1 MKLRSNFEP
10 SKCRLSFLHTSPP
23 TPCINFLFC
32 PFLALDSHPNSM
44 NLIILQFVYEYKFIK
59 NSFMQCFFSR
69 YITSILSGQ
78 NVFFYGILDILYFS
92 LNLKDHFTHPYKIHT
107 PNMITKVWTFNC
119 DKCLMIN
126 YITLCVVTSN
136 AVTSEKISLLYL
148 L

>member
-1 MKLRSNFEP
+1 
-10 SKCRLSFLHTSPP
+10 
-23 TPCINFLFC
+23 
-32 PFLALDSHPNSM
+32 M